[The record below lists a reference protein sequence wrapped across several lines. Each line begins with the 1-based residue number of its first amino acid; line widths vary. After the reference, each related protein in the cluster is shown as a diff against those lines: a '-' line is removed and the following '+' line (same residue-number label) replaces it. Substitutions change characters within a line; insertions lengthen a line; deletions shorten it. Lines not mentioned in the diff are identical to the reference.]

1 MGWNEDVRDALLELA
16 AAISGGELAVSLS
29 APIEADIID
38 ADMYEVTGTPPDSMD
53 LYTLGTFGLGVGYGS
68 GGGFL
73 WHDGQSM
80 SVADMLWSD
89 AYMGGHVAYL
99 VDCVFD
105 ELYNQGQYQL
115 MDIAYATQ
123 NTDMNTY
130 DTAQSCYDTSYQLY
144 ELLEYYSGGYYTD
157 PFYEDYAGHSIAEMI
172 RTIRGFDWGSGQYR
186 GRTGFDA
193 AGQDTYENVIQ
204 ATGREYFNLSARCET
219 QDAVLSLDGSTDQIT
234 VCAGDPPVV
243 VRGVYI
249 PQNTWIKAKNRT
261 GGSNYANLAVN
272 IW

>member
-1 MGWNEDVRDALLELA
+1 MGYRQIANVFGPLMVDETTGALLVDA
-16 AAISGGELAVSLS
+16 GGFV
-29 APIEADIID
+29 IEADIID
-38 ADMYEVTGTPPDSMD
+38 ADIYAITGTPPDSMD
-53 LYTLGTFGLGVGYGS
+53 LHELGTYGLGVGYGS

-80 SVADMLWSD
+80 SVAEMLWSD
-89 AYMGGHVAYL
+89 GFLGGHIAYL
-99 VDCVFD
+99 VDALFD
-105 ELYNQGQYQL
+105 EVYNQGQYQL

-123 NTDMNTY
+123 STDMNTY
-130 DTAQSCYDTSYQLY
+130 DTAYACQEVDMKMYDLLQHY
-144 ELLEYYSGGYYTD
+144 EGYYTEPLYD
-157 PFYEDYAGHSIAEMI
+157 DYHNRSIAEHL
-172 RTIRGFDWGSGQYR
+172 RAIRGFDWGSGQYR
-186 GRTGFDA
+186 TRTGFDA
-193 AGQDTYENVIQ
+193 AGQDTYENVVQ

-219 QDAVLSLDGSTDQIT
+219 QDAVLTLDGSTDQIT

-243 VRGVYI
+243 LRGVFI